1 MTSYPVKRDTG
12 VSYPVFTA
20 DNQKTRR
27 NNKMTKNKKF
37 ENLEIT
43 TFGYEGDDKYFKTFS
58 EKLAQELKEGNEYF
72 EYGGYIYE
80 ICCLCEGID
89 VTLYEICKYDKS
101 DCIDTGNGALII
113 HSPSRMFCGNLVAN
127 VWRCKND

>member
-1 MTSYPVKRDTG
+1 M
-12 VSYPVFTA
+12 A
-20 DNQKTRR
+20 KT
-27 NNKMTKNKKF
+27 KKF

-43 TFGYEGDDKYFKTFS
+43 TYGYECDGKYFKTFS

-80 ICCLCEGID
+80 ICWLWDGIYG
-89 VTLYEICKYDKS
+89 TSYEICRYDKS

-113 HSPSRMFCGNLVAN
+113 HLPSRMFCGTLVAN
-127 VWRCKND
+127 VWRYKNV